1 MYKKVL
7 IPLDGSDLA
16 ESALAQV
23 RGLAEGG
30 CVGEVVLL
38 SVIDIPS
45 LYLAEGVDFNALKND
60 QFNKFQKYLVELQ
73 AKLSAKGIKVK
84 TEILEGRAAQA
95 IVDYAGQNSV
105 DLIVIATHGYTGMKK
120 LMFGSVALRVLHESP
135 APVLLIRPEFCRTY
149 AGREDGART

>member
-1 MYKKVL
+1 MYQKVL
-7 IPLDGSDLA
+7 VPLDGSDLA

-45 LYLAEGVDFNALKND
+45 LYLSEGVDFSTLKNAH
-60 QFNKFQKYLVELQ
+60 FKNFQKYLIEMQ

-84 TEILEGRAAQA
+84 TAILEGWAAQV
-95 IVDYAGQNSV
+95 IVDYARQNSV

-120 LMFGSVALRVLHESP
+120 LMFGSVALRVLHDSP
-135 APVLLIRPEFCRTY
+135 TPVLLIRPESCQT
-149 AGREDGART
+149 